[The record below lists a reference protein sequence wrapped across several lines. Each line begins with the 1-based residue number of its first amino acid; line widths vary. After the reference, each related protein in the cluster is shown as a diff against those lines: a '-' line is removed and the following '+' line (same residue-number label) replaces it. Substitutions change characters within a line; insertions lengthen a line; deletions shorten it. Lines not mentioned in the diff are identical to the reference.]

1 MVHARA
7 YIYTHTCGR
16 TTYIC
21 LCVCIYREII
31 IMCVYIHLYMYTY
44 TQTDYN
50 YVCVYTYIQ
59 VYICVLCVGV
69 HIYVYTHEHTQHSY
83 VRVYLYIQIDM
94 GWLRSVGSIKLQV
107 PFAEYRLFYRSLLL
121 KRPIILRSLLIVATP
136 WCAGLAV

>member
-1 MVHARA
+1 
-7 YIYTHTCGR
+7 
-16 TTYIC
+16 
-21 LCVCIYREII
+21 
-31 IMCVYIHLYMYTY
+31 MCVYIHLYMYTY

-107 PFAEYRLFYRSLLL
+107 PFAEYRLFYRALVQ
-121 KRPIILRSLLIVATP
+121 KRPMILRSLLILASP
-136 WCAGLAV
+136 YRMAAGGM